1 MFHVK
6 HFQKRKDDYMS
17 YENFPY
23 SNFHELNADWILEQ
37 VRECVKKV
45 ADLGLSFEEL
55 KEYVNNYFSSLDVDG
70 SIAKEIQLL
79 IDNGTMGALINQ
91 TLLGEINA
99 KVDSV
104 SALVSKAYVSGGQI
118 LTVGKHGGVMFESI
132 SSAVDYAVNNG
143 VSSEKPFTI
152 LIEPGLY
159 EEQLVLMNVHG
170 LNFIGTGSI
179 YPNNSVLIRY
189 NGAYPD
195 CVIHAEGDITFK
207 NIRVQNTNG
216 STYAVHVDPV
226 DRGTTGVVE
235 FRDCRIQGTTAVGY
249 GSGINTQLRLINCQ
263 LVGGGDV
270 LYAHNSAYPNRSGQF
285 LFVVGCYFNHTSG
298 KAVMIDDAG
307 YSNGGVSSVMTVIFS
322 GNYTDYAGYLNIQFR
337 KATGVQS
344 TWKSYLPND
353 DANIRCGTG
362 CANNSGIP
370 GLNVIENHFVQSMVG
385 TSVTDDA
392 GKIYVTA
399 TFPPHLNGNNYNIA
413 VTACNVDGIG
423 HNATFLNKGES
434 FYQFTIDGVPRTGV
448 HNWQVNVEFT
458 VA

>member
-1 MFHVK
+1 
-6 HFQKRKDDYMS
+6 MS
-17 YENFPY
+17 YQNFPY

-37 VRECVKKV
+37 VRDCVEKV
-45 ADLGLSFEEL
+45 KNLGLSFEEL
-55 KEYVNNYFSSLDVDG
+55 KEYVNNYFSSLDVDAA
-70 SIAKEIQLL
+70 IADEIQRL

-91 TLLGEINA
+91 TLLGEINS
-99 KVDSV
+99 KVDGV

-118 LTVGKHGGVMFESI
+118 LTVGKNGGVMFTTI
-132 SSAVDYAVNNG
+132 STAVDYAINNG
-143 VSSEKPFTI
+143 LSASKPFTI

-159 EEQLVLMNVHG
+159 EEQLVLMDLHG
-170 LNFIGTGSI
+170 LNFIGTGSV

-195 CVIHAEGDITFK
+195 CVVHAEGDITFR
-207 NIRVQNTNG
+207 NIRIQNTNG
-216 STYAVHVDPV
+216 STYAVHIDPV
-226 DRGTTGVVE
+226 NRTTSGIIE
-235 FRDCRIQGTTAVGY
+235 FRECRIQGTSAVGY

-270 LYAHNSAYPNRSGQF
+270 LYAHNSAYANRSGQF
-285 LFVVGCYFNHTSG
+285 LFVIGCYFNHTTG
-298 KAVMIDDAG
+298 KAVLIDDAG
-307 YSNGGVSSVMTVIFS
+307 YSNGGTASVMSVVFS
-322 GNYTDYAGYLNIQFR
+322 GNYTDYSGYLNIRFR
-337 KATGVQS
+337 KATGIES

-385 TSVTDDA
+385 TTMADSD

-413 VTACNVDGIG
+413 VTACNVDGVG

-434 FYQFTIDGVPRTGV
+434 FYQFTIDNVATTGA
-448 HNWQVNVEFT
+448 HSWQVNVEFT

>member
-1 MFHVK
+1 
-6 HFQKRKDDYMS
+6 MS

-37 VRECVKKV
+37 VRDCVKKV
-45 ADLGLSFEEL
+45 KDLGLSFEQL
-55 KEYVNNYFSSLDVDG
+55 KEYVNNYFASLDVDTA
-70 SIAKEIQLL
+70 IAKEIQRL

-104 SALVSKAYVSGGQI
+104 SALVSKVYVSGGQI
-118 LTVGKHGGVMFESI
+118 LTVGKNGGVMFDTI
-132 SSAVDYAVNNG
+132 NAAITYARDNGLSA
-143 VSSEKPFTI
+143 SKPFTI

-159 EEQLVLMNVHG
+159 EEQLALMDVHG
-170 LNFIGTGSI
+170 LNIIGTGNI
-179 YPNNSVLIRY
+179 HPNNSVLIRY

-195 CVIHAEGDITFK
+195 CVIHAEGDISFN

-216 STYAVHVDPV
+216 TTYAVHIDPV
-226 DRGTTGVVE
+226 DRTTSGIVE
-235 FRDCRIQGTTAVGY
+235 FKNCRIQGTMAVGY

-263 LVGGGDV
+263 LVGDGDV
-270 LYAHNSAYPNRSGQF
+270 LYAHNSAYPNRGGQF
-285 LFVVGCYFNHTSG
+285 LFVIGCYFNHSSG
-298 KAVMIDDAG
+298 KAVLIDDAG
-307 YSNGGVSSVMTVIFS
+307 YSNGGVSSVMSVIFS

-337 KATGVQS
+337 KATGIES

-385 TSVTDDA
+385 TAPADSV

-413 VTACNVDGIG
+413 VTSCNVDGVG

-434 FYQFTIDGVPRTGV
+434 YYQFTIDGVSASGV